1 MALKRI
7 ASAPGT
13 GYYPAPEILS
23 QNASMSKD
31 SLYEEAL
38 YYHRNPK
45 PGKLAIHATKPLTSQ
60 HDLSLAYSPGVAA
73 ACKVIE
79 DDPAEA
85 ATVTSRSNLVGVISN
100 GTAVLGLGDIG
111 PLAAKP
117 VMEGKAVLF
126 KAFADVDVFDIEVD
140 EKDPDRLV
148 DIVEKLAPTFGGIN
162 LEDIGAP
169 ECFEVEKKLTER
181 LNIPVFHDDQ
191 HGTAIISSAALM
203 NALDIAGKPI
213 NQIKMVCSGAGAAGI
228 ACLNLMIK
236 LGLKRENIIVCDS
249 RGVIY
254 QGRQDGMDET
264 KRAFAVETDAR
275 TLGDAIKG
283 ADAFLGVSAGGVLK
297 PEMVVEMADKPVIL
311 AMANPTPEIM
321 PDEAKQVRPD
331 CIVATGRSDFPN
343 QVNNVLCFPFMFRG
357 ALDCGATAINNEMQ
371 MAAVYALAGL
381 AREPVSDIVAKAY
394 GDKKLKFGPDYILP
408 TPFDP
413 RLMAIVPPAIAQA
426 AMDSGVA
433 TRPIEDMKAYRDQLM
448 HSVYRSASIMK
459 EIFQVASQVTKKVIY
474 PEGVD
479 ERVLRAIQILGR
491 ETSIEPILVAPRQDI
506 LDKLSELGLE
516 LKEGVDFEIKDPQEI
531 DFSALGDEVNEQS
544 DTTVIASHLLKAG
557 FADALVAG
565 PAGLFRDH
573 LNIVE
578 DIIGIQENTVPAAMQ
593 LLITEKGAWFMTD
606 TYVNYDPDAEQLAAI
621 TLEAAEQIKLF
632 GITPKVALVSHS
644 SFGNDDS
651 PSARKMRETVELIRR
666 RSSEIEVDGEMQSH
680 AALACN
686 LREQLAPDSAL
697 CGDVNLL
704 VMPNLDAANI
714 TFNALRV
721 LAEGVAVGPIL
732 LGLNQPAH
740 ILSSTATTRGVVN
753 ISAIAAAGATCR
765 K

>member
-1 MALKRI
+1 
-7 ASAPGT
+7 
-13 GYYPAPEILS
+13 
-23 QNASMSKD
+23 MSKD

-73 ACKVIE
+73 ACEVIVKN
-79 DDPAEA
+79 PAEA
-85 ATVTSRSNLVGVISN
+85 ATVTSRSNLVAVISN

-126 KAFADVDVFDIEVD
+126 KAFADVDVFDIEID

-148 DIVEKLAPTFGGIN
+148 DIIEKLAPTFGGIN

-181 LNIPVFHDDQ
+181 LSIPVFHDDQ
-191 HGTAIISSAALM
+191 HGTAIISSAALI
-203 NALDIAGKPI
+203 NALDIAGKRI
-213 NQIKMVCSGAGAAGI
+213 DQIKMVCSGAGAAGI

-236 LGLKRENIIVCDS
+236 LGLKRKNIIVCDS

-254 QGRQDGMDET
+254 KGREQGIDAT
-264 KRAFAVETDAR
+264 KQAFAVETEAR
-275 TLGDAIKG
+275 TLADAIKG
-283 ADAFLGVSAGGVLK
+283 ADAFLGVSVGGVLK
-297 PEMVVEMADKPVIL
+297 PEMVAEMADNPVIL

-321 PDEAKQVRPD
+321 PDAAKKVRPD

-357 ALDCGATAINNEMQ
+357 ALDCGASGISDEMQ
-371 MAAVYALAGL
+371 MAAVHALAEL

-394 GDKKLKFGPDYILP
+394 GGKKLKFGPEYILP

-433 TRPIEDMKAYRDQLM
+433 TRPIADMKAYRDQLM
-448 HSVYRSASIMK
+448 QSVYRSASIMK
-459 EIFQVASQVTKKVIY
+459 EVFQVASQVEKKVIY
-474 PEGVD
+474 PEGSD

-491 ETSIEPILVAPRQDI
+491 ETSIQPVLVAKRQEV
-506 LDKLSELGLE
+506 LDRLAELGLKM
-516 LKEGVDFEIKDPQEI
+516 KEGEDFQIVDPEQM
-531 DFSALGDEVNEQS
+531 DFTTLEGDLNSQS
-544 DTTVIASHLLKAG
+544 DTTVIASHMLKTG
-557 FADALVAG
+557 QVDAMVAG
-565 PAGLFRDH
+565 PAGSFRDH
-573 LNIVE
+573 LNTVE
-578 DIIGIQENTVPAAMQ
+578 DIIGVQQDTVPAAMQ

-621 TLEAAEQIKLF
+621 TMEAAEQIKLF

-644 SFGNDDS
+644 SYGNDDS
-651 PSARKMRETVELIRR
+651 PSARKMRKAVELIRQR
-666 RSSEIEVDGEMQSH
+666 DADFEVDGEMQSH

-686 LREQLAPDSAL
+686 LRELLAPDSAI
-697 CGDVNLL
+697 CGDINLL

-714 TFNALRV
+714 AFNALRI
-721 LAEGVAVGPIL
+721 LGDGVAVGPIL
-732 LGLNQPAH
+732 LGLRKPAH

-753 ISAIAAAGATCR
+753 ISAIAAACAICR
-765 K
+765 S